1 MDTSRQVAAVIADK
15 SESLGAAPRQ
25 RRSIAE
31 KRRIVEETLVEGA
44 SVARVAR
51 AHGINANQVFGWRR
65 LYLAGRLGEGK
76 PAMKLLPVRVSE
88 SLPAPLPVHGSADLP
103 KPQPGTIHIELRQ
116 AQVRIEGSADPALV
130 RVLLECLRAMIG
142 LPSEHAGLDCSGR
155 DRLAARVH
163 RAERAG
169 GEQAGAEAVLGARVC
184 VSRAARRSDQ
194 GSVVRRRRVVFVR
207 EATGARTLRV
217 AASHERHGF
226 ADASA
231 VIDAAG
237 RHRLAAAGA
246 DVGAAVVGVTSEI
259 LCTTFFASTGMRT
272 REFMRYSAH
281 VSGGAPRSERSS
293 CRCAAS
299 ADPGATR
306 ATALAGARDRAS
318 ASCCWPSCIA
328 CSLGGSRR
336 S

>member
-1 MDTSRQVAAVIADK
+1 MDTSRQVATVIADK

-76 PAMKLLPVRVSE
+76 AAMKLLPVRVSE
-88 SLPAPLPVHGSADLP
+88 SLPAPLPVHGSADLQ
-103 KPQPGTIHIELRQ
+103 KAQPGTIHIELRQ

-142 LPSEHAGLDCSGR
+142 LPSEHASLDRSGS
-155 DRLAARVH
+155 DRLAARLY
-163 RAERAG
+163 RAECAG

-184 VSRAARRSDQ
+184 VSRAERRSDQ

-207 EATGARTLRV
+207 EATGAWALRL
-217 AASHERHGF
+217 AASGERHGF
-226 ADASA
+226 VDAGA

-237 RHRLAAAGA
+237 GYRLAAAGA
-246 DVGAAVVGVTSEI
+246 DVGAAVVGVTCEDSLHNFFCEHGDENARVHAI
-259 LCTTFFASTGMRT
+259 LRACQRW
-272 REFMRYSAH
+272 
-281 VSGGAPRSERSS
+281 RS
-293 CRCAAS
+293 
-299 ADPGATR
+299 P
-306 ATALAGARDRAS
+306 
-318 ASCCWPSCIA
+318 I
-328 CSLGGSRR
+328 
-336 S
+336 